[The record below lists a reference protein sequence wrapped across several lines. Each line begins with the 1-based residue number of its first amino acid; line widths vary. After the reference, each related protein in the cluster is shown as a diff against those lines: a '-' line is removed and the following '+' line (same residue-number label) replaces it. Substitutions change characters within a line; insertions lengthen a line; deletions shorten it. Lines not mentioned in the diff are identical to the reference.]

1 MPEPELSEPFREG
14 PSPEKGPWM
23 VALMDIL
30 GFSRRLEDRGL
41 DQAYAD
47 YRSLVDRV
55 LVKEPMRCVG
65 TTQVPGKAGHFPMLF
80 SADIRYCYFSDTLLL
95 WMPLTKFY
103 PGPFL
108 QRCADLVCEALLIG
122 VPMRGAV
129 SLGNGF
135 MHKKSGTYLGEAI
148 VEAARLEAAQN
159 WIGVCLAPSATWEGF
174 MSEVSP
180 TQLMEYA
187 IPIKEGREELASP
200 IALDWPR
207 RWRETQTTSLA
218 ECLNLMKPNDST
230 RIYYENA
237 LAFSEWSTKYH
248 DWHEH
253 PELQND
259 LTHLRMQ
266 SQSTSGDA

>member
-1 MPEPELSEPFREG
+1 MPQPEPSEPFREG
-14 PSPEKGPWM
+14 PTPVKGSWM
-23 VALMDIL
+23 IALIDIL
-30 GFSRRLEDRGL
+30 GFSRRLEEKGL
-41 DQAYAD
+41 EQVYSD
-47 YRSLVDRV
+47 YRALVDRV
-55 LVKEPMRCVG
+55 LVKEPLRCIG
-65 TTQVPGKAGHFPMLF
+65 TTQVPGEDGRFPMLF
-80 SADIRYCYFSDTLLL
+80 AADIRYCYFSDTMLL

-122 VPMRGAV
+122 IPMRGAI

-135 MHKKSGTYLGEAI
+135 MHKQSGIYVGEAI

-159 WIGVCLAPSATWEGF
+159 WIGVGFAPSATWGGF
-174 MSEVSP
+174 MAELSP
-180 TQLMEYA
+180 TQLIEYA
-187 IPIKEGREELASP
+187 VPLKVGKNELASP

-218 ECLNLMKPNDST
+218 DCLRALMPNDSI

-237 LAFSEWSTKYH
+237 IAFSEWSLKYH

-253 PELQND
+253 PELQNEF
-259 LTHLRMQ
+259 THLRMK
-266 SQSTSGDA
+266 SESTPSDA